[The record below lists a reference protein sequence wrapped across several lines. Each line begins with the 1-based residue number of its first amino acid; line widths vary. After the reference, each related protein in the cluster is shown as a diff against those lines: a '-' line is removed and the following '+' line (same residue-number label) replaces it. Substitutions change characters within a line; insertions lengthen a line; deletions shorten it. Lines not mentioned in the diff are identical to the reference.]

1 MQDFCGILS
10 PLKNNDAMLI
20 FPEGHRIKNG
30 KRVKAKLG
38 VSMIAVYAKVP
49 VIPLCISG
57 EYKPFQKVTVT
68 FGKPITF
75 EEYYGKK
82 PDNETL
88 QTLADEVMQTIYSFD
103 NTDIKKIGEQK

>member
-1 MQDFCGILS
+1 
-10 PLKNNDAMLI
+10 
-20 FPEGHRIKNG
+20 
-30 KRVKAKLG
+30 
-38 VSMIAVYAKVP
+38 MIAVYAKVP

-75 EEYYGKK
+75 EGYYGKK

>member
-1 MQDFCGILS
+1 MLFRSCHPQRHDPS
-10 PLKNNDAMLI
+10 PAASVLPHSPAGQALWR
-20 FPEGHRIKNG
+20 H
-30 KRVKAKLG
+30 
-38 VSMIAVYAKVP
+38 
-49 VIPLCISG
+49 
-57 EYKPFQKVTVT
+57 KPFHKVTVT

>member
-1 MQDFCGILS
+1 M
-10 PLKNNDAMLI
+10 
-20 FPEGHRIKNG
+20 
-30 KRVKAKLG
+30 
-38 VSMIAVYAKVP
+38 P

-57 EYKPFQKVTVT
+57 EYKFSQ
-68 FGKPITF
+68 GHINIGEPITF